1 MGRPIWRRLTEVAL
15 TVGLATAVIGSARA
29 RRWMAR
35 WGSTELETTRPLPGD
50 GLVAEPLADVTRSIT
65 IDAPV
70 GAVWPWIAQM
80 GSADLGRAGWYSYD
94 RLDNAG
100 VPSADRLR
108 PQIPAPQE
116 GDVLVPNPAFAWT
129 VRDVDPGAHLVLELT
144 SPSGWFTIH
153 TTWTIAVGPAGEN
166 RTRLVERSR
175 WDMRPRAVGVPFSLA
190 FEVVDFV
197 MMRKHLIGVRSRAT
211 AQPAAADAGP
221 PRNRTLIASTDPAT
235 FDTLS
240 ASTIENSIEIQRP
253 PETVFAYLT
262 NLDREHEW
270 NKQIRQVE
278 ALTDG
283 PLRAGSRY
291 RVRFGRG
298 VGVSIIEYQDV
309 DAPLSWTTTST
320 SRRLDVQFAGTI
332 TSVHGGSRVTMQTT
346 LLPHGPLRLASPLLN
361 RTMHESW
368 NRHLSLV
375 KSILEGATAQ
385 PA

>member
-1 MGRPIWRRLTEVAL
+1 M
-15 TVGLATAVIGSARA
+15 
-29 RRWMAR
+29 
-35 WGSTELETTRPLPGD
+35 
-50 GLVAEPLADVTRSIT
+50 
-65 IDAPV
+65 
-70 GAVWPWIAQM
+70 
-80 GSADLGRAGWYSYD
+80 
-94 RLDNAG
+94 
-100 VPSADRLR
+100 
-108 PQIPAPQE
+108 
-116 GDVLVPNPAFAWT
+116 
-129 VRDVDPGAHLVLELT
+129 
-144 SPSGWFTIH
+144 
-153 TTWTIAVGPAGEN
+153 
-166 RTRLVERSR
+166 
-175 WDMRPRAVGVPFSLA
+175 
-190 FEVVDFV
+190 
-197 MMRKHLIGVRSRAT
+197 
-211 AQPAAADAGP
+211 
-221 PRNRTLIASTDPAT
+221 
-235 FDTLS
+235 S

-320 SRRLDVQFAGTI
+320 SRRLDLQFAGTI

-361 RTMHESW
+361 RTMHDSW